1 MLKNVSTAS
10 VCKHPKDKP
19 GKQIYSNIFFFL
31 TDFFDLCLKEKFQD
45 SFETLLATQSVIL
58 YLDACIKQSGQH
70 FQVKMDNTIALR
82 MMNLRECTYIFFSN
96 KKNNNNSN
104 ILATKD
110 SSHCNLTTSKL
121 CNESADIPKNKH
133 YSYRNITQAA

>member
-1 MLKNVSTAS
+1 MLKNAS
-10 VCKHPKDKP
+10 ITNVYKHPKDKSS
-19 GKQIYSNIFFFL
+19 KQIFSNIFFW
-31 TDFFDLCLKEKFQD
+31 TDFFDLCLTENFQD

-58 YLDACIKQSGQH
+58 YLVACIKQSGQH
-70 FQVKMDNTIALR
+70 FQVKMDNTMALR
-82 MMNLRECTYIFFSN
+82 MMNLRECTYFFFLI

-110 SSHCNLTTSKL
+110 CSHCNLTTSKL